1 MSSSSTSA
9 GHAAQPKNRSP
20 FPNAFYVANTMEIF
34 ERLSW
39 YGIYTFLAVYLTSS
53 KGLGLAPNEQSLIMG
68 VGSFLLYIVPVFAGA
83 MADRFG
89 YKTMFLL
96 AFSILAPG
104 YYLLGQADS
113 FTSFFIVF
121 LMVAIG
127 GGMFKPVVTG
137 TVGRSTD
144 ETNRGLGFGIFYMMV
159 NVGGALGPIVAQWIK
174 GNLGWSWAFSMA
186 SIWIAI
192 NFIPAIF
199 FYKDPLKSEADGNV
213 VKASDKKSIKQV
225 FQEMQQVL
233 GNGRLAFFVV
243 PALTICCLK
252 AGKVIDANQ
261 MFIYLGI
268 LIGVNV
274 IWSLLVKHSDE
285 SPWYKQKIKLGN
297 KPFVIYLLILSGFWT
312 VYNQVFYSFPLYVQ
326 HYVDSSDLIESAE
339 ATGSEGFV
347 NYLTGINVDTLSQDL
362 IEVANQIDSPDK
374 QTPEKQQEAYILL
387 SELQIKVPKNEVL
400 TPLALIQK
408 ATERA
413 DDIVETIHSKHNSG
427 VKLAEIRKALVD
439 ISNQFVT
446 NQSVSSDKLKQA
458 KKELTKT
465 GINIPDAYFKPAL
478 INVKT
483 ATDAAKVYAIEWEEK
498 YKQADPQTILVLEF
512 IAIVLFQVLISN
524 FIARWR
530 ALPILVAGTAILSLG
545 MWIGGL
551 SHMLV
556 LGGFTAATSVVIF
569 AIGEIVASPKSQEYV
584 ASFAPKENVGMYMGY
599 YFVSIALGNLF
610 AGILSGSLYGSLII
624 EQGQPVLFWSIF
636 AGLGV
641 LTIVAFIIFD
651 RTMTHHLESS
661 NRDIQTDLAIATE

>member
-1 MSSSSTSA
+1 MSSSSSRA
-9 GHAAQPKNRSP
+9 SQNSLQKNRSP
-20 FPNAFYVANTMEIF
+20 FPSAFYVANTMEIF

-113 FTSFFIVF
+113 FTCFFIVF

-199 FYKDPLKSEADGNV
+199 FYKDPLKSEISEGSSQ
-213 VKASDKKSIKQV
+213 SDKKSIRQV

-252 AGKVIDANQ
+252 AGKVIGATE

-268 LIGVNV
+268 LIALNLV
-274 IWSLLVKHSDE
+274 WSLLVKHADQN
-285 SPWYKQKIKLGN
+285 PWYKQRIRVGN

-312 VYNQVFYSFPLYVQ
+312 VYNQIFYSFPLYVQ

-339 ATGSEGFV
+339 ATGNKGFV
-347 NYLTGINVDTLSQDL
+347 NYLTGINVETLSQDL
-362 IEVANQIDSPDK
+362 IDVANQIDSPEL
-374 QTPEKQQEAYILL
+374 QTSEKQQQAYILL
-387 SELQIKVPKNEVL
+387 SELQIKVPKNEIL
-400 TPLALIQK
+400 SPLATIQK

-413 DDIVETIHSKHNSG
+413 DDIVATIHADHNPTF
-427 VKLAEIRKALVD
+427 KLSEIRKILVD
-439 ISNQFVT
+439 LSNQFVVNRAISNT
-446 NQSVSSDKLKQA
+446 ALGQA
-458 KKELTKT
+458 KTELSLT
-465 GINIPDAYFKPAL
+465 GITIPDAYFKSAL
-478 INVKT
+478 LNVKT
-483 ATDAAKVYAIEWEEK
+483 ATEAAKVYAVAWEEK

-524 FIARWR
+524 FITRWR

-556 LGGFTAATSVVIF
+556 FGGFTAATSVVIF

-584 ASFAPKENVGMYMGY
+584 ASFAPKESVGMYMGY

-636 AGLGV
+636 AGLGA

-651 RTMTHHLESS
+651 RTMTHHLESNKEDS
-661 NRDIQTDLAIATE
+661 IQTDLAVAIE

>member
-1 MSSSSTSA
+1 MPSSSSPASQD
-9 GHAAQPKNRSP
+9 GQQNNRSP
-20 FPNAFYVANTMEIF
+20 FPRAFYVANTMEIF

-68 VGSFLLYIVPVFAGA
+68 IGSFLLYIVPVFAGA

-113 FTSFFIVF
+113 FTSFFMVF

-144 ETNRGLGFGIFYMMV
+144 DTNRGLGFGIFYMMV

-199 FYKDPLKSEADGNV
+199 FYKDPLNNESNSDVNKT
-213 VKASDKKSIKQV
+213 SDKKSIKQV
-225 FQEMQQVL
+225 LQEMQLVL

-252 AGKVIDANQ
+252 AGKIIGVNQ
-261 MFIYLGI
+261 LFIYLGI
-268 LIGVNV
+268 LIGVNL
-274 IWSLLVKHSDE
+274 IWSLLVKHSDQN
-285 SPWYKQKIKLGN
+285 PWYKQKIKLGN
-297 KPFVIYLLILSGFWT
+297 KPFVVYLLILSGFWT

-347 NYLTGINVDTLSQDL
+347 NYLTGIDVDTLSQDL
-362 IEVANQIDSPDK
+362 IDVANRIESPDQ
-374 QTPEKQQEAYILL
+374 QTTEKQQQAYILL
-387 SELQIKVPKNEVL
+387 SELQIKVPKSEILAPL
-400 TPLALIQK
+400 TSIQK

-413 DDIVETIHSKHNSG
+413 DDIVDTLHTKYNSEI
-427 VKLAEIRKALVD
+427 KLVEVRKILVD
-439 ISNQFVT
+439 ISNQFVV
-446 NQSVSSDKLKQA
+446 NQAITGEALEQA
-458 KKELTKT
+458 KTALDQA
-465 GINIPDAYFKPAL
+465 GITIPDAYFSSAL

-483 ATDAAKVYAIEWEEK
+483 ATDTAKVYAVEWDKK

-530 ALPILVAGTAILSLG
+530 ALPILVAGTAILTLG
-545 MWIGGL
+545 MWIGGF

-569 AIGEIVASPKSQEYV
+569 AIGE
-584 ASFAPKENVGMYMGY
+584 
-599 YFVSIALGNLF
+599 
-610 AGILSGSLYGSLII
+610 
-624 EQGQPVLFWSIF
+624 
-636 AGLGV
+636 
-641 LTIVAFIIFD
+641 
-651 RTMTHHLESS
+651 
-661 NRDIQTDLAIATE
+661 